1 MRESVRAI
9 LQPKA
14 RDFELAEGVSVKVK
28 ELSLRERIE
37 WRAASVKED
46 GSLSDDWVPQLLFRA
61 VQDIDGFP
69 LWESVESVDG
79 AEGILGKLLEAVQET
94 NGLAAGSSKEAQ
106 GN

>member
-1 MRESVRAI
+1 MRDSVRAI
-9 LQPKA
+9 LQPKSK
-14 RDFELAEGVSVKVK
+14 DFDLAEGVSVKIK

-61 VQDIDGFP
+61 VQDVDGFP
-69 LWESVESVDG
+69 LWDSVEDVDG
-79 AEGILGKLLEAVQET
+79 AESILGKLLEAVQEA